1 MRTCGVCGTE
11 NPDDARFCSNCGSEL
26 GDVCANCSAPLPEAA
41 AFCPSCGAA
50 VSDQVTEERRFL
62 TVLFADIAGFTAG
75 ADEADPEDVQA
86 RLTPYHRRLR
96 QEIERYD
103 GTVEKLMGDGV
114 MAVFG
119 VPTAHEDDPERA
131 VRVALRIQ
139 AAVDELNEEHEGL
152 GLAVRIGV
160 NTGEAVVNT
169 GEAVVNTGEAV
180 VTTGGR
186 GG

>member
-1 MRTCGVCGTE
+1 MRTCGECGTA
-11 NPDDARFCSNCGSEL
+11 NNDDARFCGTCGTEF
-26 GDVCANCSAPLPEAA
+26 GERCANCFSPLPEGA
-41 AFCPSCGAA
+41 AFCPSCGTA
-50 VSDQVTEERRFL
+50 VHDQVTEERRFL
-62 TVLFADIAGFTAG
+62 TILFADIAGFTAG

-139 AAVDELNEEHEGL
+139 AAVGELNEEHEGL

-160 NTGEAVVNT
+160 NTGEAVV
-169 GEAVVNTGEAV
+169 
-180 VTTGGR
+180 TTGGR

>member
-1 MRTCGVCGTE
+1 
-11 NPDDARFCSNCGSEL
+11 
-26 GDVCANCSAPLPEAA
+26 
-41 AFCPSCGAA
+41 
-50 VSDQVTEERRFL
+50 
-62 TVLFADIAGFTAG
+62 
-75 ADEADPEDVQA
+75 
-86 RLTPYHRRLR
+86 
-96 QEIERYD
+96 
-103 GTVEKLMGDGV
+103 MGDGV

-160 NTGEAVVNT
+160 NTGEAVV
-169 GEAVVNTGEAV
+169 
-180 VTTGGR
+180 TTGGR